1 MKKILSYYKS
11 ISKTTKLHL
20 FFLVLFCLLQVLL
33 ITRFKYIFGSNVD
46 WMKQHIVFADYFRNL
61 FYETGNIFSDFTLHL
76 GSGQNIFYIA
86 YYGYLSPIILL
97 SYLLPFVPMSI
108 YIMITSIIIVI
119 VSIILFYYFLRK
131 NQFSNSICF
140 FTSLLF
146 LFSSSFIFH
155 SHRHIMFV
163 NYMPFLI
170 LGLIGVYRYFEK
182 RRSGLLIISVF
193 LMILTSYYYSIPGI
207 IAIGLYGIYY
217 YFKKYYKNNINFFF
231 KNIISFGFRIIIG
244 ILLASILLF
253 PVIYVIVNGRNGSG
267 FTFDFSYLVPKVSLD
282 YLMYGTYGVGLTS
295 ILWIGLI
302 YNLLY
307 LNKENKIISLL
318 LTIIIS
324 LPIFNLLLNGGLYFN
339 GKIFIPFLPLFLFL
353 IASMIKDIRLNKKS
367 LVWLIFGLLIA
378 FLLIQYNKRELY
390 FIIEMFITI
399 ILLFI
404 FQKKHKY
411 LYLFPIVVASFIIS
425 YNNNINDNLV
435 SINDYKKQ
443 ISYINYDVNN
453 YINKNVD
460 SIYRY
465 QDSLSL
471 ANGINF
477 SYGKLDY
484 RTSLY
489 SSTSNQYYWNS
500 FYNNFNNNDMYR
512 NHFMLDQTN
521 NLFFN
526 NFMGIRYLLTNNVPY
541 GYYEIKDYND
551 GSLYE
556 NKNVYPIG
564 FSSSHLLNKQEYDQL
579 PFIEKI
585 LSYQKNIIING
596 SSNNSIVNKEYN
608 KIKLN
613 TKIDKQENVDIQNIN
628 NHYIINSKNNGKLIL
643 SLKEAI
649 IDKTLVIRFKMND
662 IPSCKNGDTYITI
675 NGIMNKLTC
684 GSWKYYN
691 GNETFDYVLSSNDS
705 ISKLEIIFGKGKYDI
720 SDIELYEVSNSFFDE
735 NAITPLLINSENNN
749 VISGTINQKEDGYF
763 IFTIPYDKG
772 FKVMVDE
779 KEVEIERVND
789 CFIGF
794 PISSGNH
801 TIELKFNAPYF
812 NLGKIVSISTLFIFI
827 GIIIYEKKKSV

>member
-267 FTFDFSYLVPKVSLD
+267 FNFDFSYLVPKVSLD

-684 GSWKYYN
+684 KSWKYYN
-691 GNETFDYVLSSNDS
+691 GNETFDFVLSSNDS

-735 NAITPLLINSENNN
+735 NTITPLLINSENNN
-749 VISGTINQKEDGYF
+749 VISGTINQQKDGYF

>member
-207 IAIGLYGIYY
+207 IAISLYGIYY

>member
-140 FTSLLF
+140 FASLLF

-390 FIIEMFITI
+390 FIIDMFITI

-411 LYLFPIVVASFIIS
+411 LYLFPIVVVSFIIS